1 MDEGGVGRRRPN
13 ARHLWRRIDGETK
26 AAIATPNSPLA
37 CAWDACKGL
46 WQRSDIPAVYA
57 ALERCPWDAELAPL
71 VAELRGAFGARAP
84 LS

>member
-1 MDEGGVGRRRPN
+1 MAHDQTDHVRLISQKEDSR
-13 ARHLWRRIDGETK
+13 
-26 AAIATPNSPLA
+26 
-37 CAWDACKGL
+37 DAKTRL
-46 WQRSDIPAVYA
+46 LDALDA

>member
-1 MDEGGVGRRRPN
+1 MNEGG
-13 ARHLWRRIDGETK
+13 HCDSEL
-26 AAIATPNSPLA
+26 AAA

-71 VAELRGAFGARAP
+71 VAELRGNVCVRARAP
-84 LS
+84 SLLSVRGAI